1 MPHAVVEV
9 EQWNISTNLG
19 GLNPMKS
26 SLVILYHREPYDEVR
41 ENGKTVYRDKTSPNG
56 IMPTL
61 KSFFSNAEH
70 STWVAWK
77 QVASKQRDSFQEKMA
92 YPGQENSVVHRM
104 PLSAD
109 QVKNFYHI
117 TSKEAF
123 WPILHSFPWQFAYD
137 SSDWE
142 NFKQINE
149 MFAEA
154 ACANADD
161 DALFWVHDY
170 NLWLTPYFIRQRK
183 PNAKIAFFHHTPVPS
198 VDIFNI
204 LPWREAIVESLL
216 CCDLCGFHLPRY
228 VQNFVAVAKSLYDV
242 EIVEELRV
250 DAQAFT
256 PSGSALA
263 EPTITTQIKH
273 GDQLTKLDA
282 FPVGTNPAVIRQ
294 QVEQESI
301 QNRIAEIKA
310 ELGGNKLILSAGRVD
325 YVKGT
330 KELLVAYERLLE
342 RRPELQT
349 KVNLV
354 VAAAK
359 AASGMRVYKNAQS
372 EIERLVGKINGRF
385 AKLNWTPIR
394 LFTSALSYEEL
405 LALFGAADIAWIT
418 PLRDGLNLVAKE
430 YVVAHG
436 TDDGVLI
443 LSEFAGSAVELPDAV
458 LTNPYAAKRVDESI
472 DKALDMPV
480 EEQQKRMKAM
490 LQSIQRY
497 DVQQW
502 ANHMFREAKVAAMM
516 AKKAKGQLDAA
527 AKLEKDLAMS

>member
-1 MPHAVVEV
+1 M
-9 EQWNISTNLG
+9 T
-19 GLNPMKS
+19 S

-41 ENGKTVYRDKTSPNG
+41 ENGKTVYRDKKSPNG

-61 KSFFSNAEH
+61 KSFFSGAEQ

-77 QVASKQRDSFQEKMA
+77 QISAKQKDSFQSKMVF
-92 YPGQENSVVHRM
+92 PGRENSVVHRI

-109 QVKNFYHI
+109 QVKNFYHV

-123 WPILHSFPWQFAYD
+123 WPILHSFPWQFAYE

-154 ACANADD
+154 ACENADD

-183 PNAKIAFFHHTPVPS
+183 PNAKIAFFHHTPFPS

-228 VQNFVAVAKSLYDV
+228 VQNFVAVAKSLCPV
-242 EIVEELRV
+242 EIVEEQPV
-250 DAQAFT
+250 DANSFT
-256 PSGSALA
+256 LSGTALA
-263 EPTITTQIKH
+263 EPTMTTQIRYNN
-273 GDQLTKLDA
+273 QLTKLDA
-282 FPVGTNPAVIRQ
+282 FPVGTNPAQIRK
-294 QVEQESI
+294 QVEQDHV
-301 QNRIAEIKA
+301 QNRIAEIRE

-330 KELLVAYERLLE
+330 KEMLLCYERLLE

-372 EIERLVGKINGRF
+372 EIERLVGRINGRF
-385 AKLNWTPIR
+385 AKLNWSPIR
-394 LFTSALSYEEL
+394 LFTGALTYEEL
-405 LALFGAADIAWIT
+405 LALFAVADIAWIT

-430 YVVAHG
+430 YVIAHG
-436 TDDGVLI
+436 TDNGSLI
-443 LSEFAGSAVELPDAV
+443 LSEFAGSAVQLPDAI
-458 LTNPYAAKRVDESI
+458 LTNPYATKRMDESI
-472 DKALDMPV
+472 DTALDMTL
-480 EEQQKRMKAM
+480 EEQQHRMAAM
-490 LQSIQRY
+490 SKTIQQY

-502 ANHMFREAKVAAMM
+502 ANHMFREAKVAAML
-516 AKKAKGQLDAA
+516 AQKDKEATKAA
-527 AKLEKDLAMS
+527 ARLEEDLALS